1 MPPDD
6 LSAFSRA
13 LRSIL
18 LDAGSTPCDGQ
29 DRKHC
34 IRDYCACSDL
44 LDLGT
49 EAEMI
54 SISWAAS
61 AGTGPSHK
69 SRIRMAISPDA
80 IARSIAFAVEQP
92 ADVDVGKL
100 LSAL

>member
-1 MPPDD
+1 
-6 LSAFSRA
+6 
-13 LRSIL
+13 
-18 LDAGSTPCDGQ
+18 
-29 DRKHC
+29 
-34 IRDYCACSDL
+34 
-44 LDLGT
+44 
-49 EAEMI
+49 MI

>member
-1 MPPDD
+1 
-6 LSAFSRA
+6 
-13 LRSIL
+13 
-18 LDAGSTPCDGQ
+18 
-29 DRKHC
+29 
-34 IRDYCACSDL
+34 
-44 LDLGT
+44 
-49 EAEMI
+49 MI

-100 LSAL
+100 LFAL